1 MEVAETRSHQWA
13 FPDDMCGIVGGQS
26 VGDDSD
32 TSDKGGEWRFYTI
45 GYEGRTI
52 DIFVEKLKRK
62 GITRLIDVREKP
74 LSRKKGFSKNAL
86 RERLE
91 AEGIEYIHMPQ
102 LGSPSD
108 IRHDYKDG
116 GSEIVFFEKY
126 RQYVRDYRMDDVR
139 ELKQYVSEQ
148 PSVIMCFEDSYI
160 HCHRRVLAD
169 LIVEIGGFRPVH
181 IRWRRSASWFS

>member
-1 MEVAETRSHQWA
+1 MQSTEATDPCGSQWT
-13 FPDDMCGIVGGQS
+13 FPDDACGIGDAGSSDGGPA
-26 VGDDSD
+26 VF
-32 TSDKGGEWRFYTI
+32 GETQDWRFYTI

-62 GITRLIDVREKP
+62 GITRLIDVRERP

-86 RERLE
+86 RDRLE
-91 AEGIEYIHMPQ
+91 TEGIEYIHMPQ

-126 RQYVRDYRMDDVR
+126 KQYVRENRMDDVKDLER
-139 ELKQYVSEQ
+139 YVSEK
-148 PSVIMCFEDSYI
+148 PSVIMCFEDAYM
-160 HCHRRVLAD
+160 HCHRRILAE
-169 LIVEIGGFRPVH
+169 LVAEMSGFRPVH
-181 IRWRRSASWFS
+181 I

>member
-1 MEVAETRSHQWA
+1 MQPTEATDPCGSQWT
-13 FPDDMCGIVGGQS
+13 FPDETCGTGS
-26 VGDDSD
+26 VQNSD
-32 TSDKGGEWRFYTI
+32 CGPIGAGEAYDWRFYTI

-62 GITRLIDVREKP
+62 GITRLIDVRERP

-86 RERLE
+86 RDRLE

-126 RQYVRDYRMDDVR
+126 RQYVRDYRMDDIR
-139 ELKQYVSEQ
+139 DLERYVSEK
-148 PSVIMCFEDSYI
+148 PSVIMCFEDAYM
-160 HCHRRVLAD
+160 HCHRRILAE
-169 LIVEIGGFRPVH
+169 LVAEMGGFRPVH
-181 IRWRRSASWFS
+181 I